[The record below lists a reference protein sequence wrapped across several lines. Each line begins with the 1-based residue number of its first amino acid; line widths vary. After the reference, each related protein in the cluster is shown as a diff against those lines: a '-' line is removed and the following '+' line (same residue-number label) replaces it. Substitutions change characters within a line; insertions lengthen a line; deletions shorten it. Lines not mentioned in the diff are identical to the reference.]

1 MIGHRCGLLYNVR
14 WYVKLKYGKRLQQVD
29 DPKRLVYHSIR
40 KLKCSIFSQ
49 LDATHL
55 GYDLW
60 ERFVAT

>member
-1 MIGHRCGLLYNVR
+1 MIGQGCGLLYNVR
-14 WYVKLKYGKRLQQVD
+14 WYVKLKYEKRLQQVD

-40 KLKCSIFSQ
+40 NLKCSIFSQ
-49 LDATHL
+49 PDATHL